1 MFLALHDLFLY
12 RKYRKYDK
20 ISHHIKIKNMNEIK
34 FFTDKIQII
43 CPEITRDELAE
54 FENGLFVKRIARKA
68 LVFDKAEPHAYIAYI
83 TSGIVRSFYINAND
97 SEISAYF
104 IKEFDFVSDYPAF
117 LKGIKSNYL
126 FEAIEDTTVVCIPR
140 DLILKA
146 YAHSPKFQKFGRLI
160 AEEAVQFL
168 QSRIESFLFKTA
180 TERYLEF
187 MENETELF
195 NRLSVEHIA
204 TFLGVERQ
212 SLTRIRK
219 KLSSK

>member
-1 MFLALHDLFLY
+1 MDSIKLFTE
-12 RKYRKYDK
+12 
-20 ISHHIKIKNMNEIK
+20 KIK
-34 FFTDKIQII
+34 TL
-43 CPEITRDELAE
+43 CPEITAEELAE
-54 FENGLFVKRIARKA
+54 FENGLFVKHLAKKELA
-68 LVFDKAEPHAYIAYI
+68 FDASEPHNHIAYI
-83 TSGIVRSFYINAND
+83 ISGMIRSFYVNENG

-117 LKGIKSNYL
+117 LKGIKSNYS

-140 DLILKA
+140 DLILRA
-146 YAHSPKFQKFGRLI
+146 YESSPKFQKFGRLI

-168 QSRIESFLFKTA
+168 QSRIESFLFKSA

-187 MENETELF
+187 MENESELF

-219 KLSSK
+219 KLNSKSLISQK